1 MGVYLKLLCKLL
13 TYNCLNRHHS
23 LILTMNTIMLMFE
36 IWFKFQR
43 DQKTFL
49 YSSQS
54 LHLSGVYKDTRMIP
68 IYNIPWTT
76 PHCSCFGSRI
86 KQGLTWF
93 SQRGLTQINVWS
105 TQSLTNLYLGSSC
118 NVPPTKKKKERGLH
132 EIVAMAMFET
142 TANKLHQQTF
152 NS

>member
-23 LILTMNTIMLMFE
+23 LILTMNTIMLTFE

-54 LHLSGVYKDTRMIP
+54 LNLSGAYKDTRMIP

-76 PHCSCFGSRI
+76 LHCSCFCSRI
-86 KQGLTWF
+86 KEDAIDF
-93 SQRGLTQINVWS
+93 HRGAWPKLMS
-105 TQSLTNLYLGSSC
+105 DLHSLSRISILGHHAMFL
-118 NVPPTKKKKERGLH
+118 PQKKKERKR
-132 EIVAMAMFET
+132 VAW
-142 TANKLHQQTF
+142 
-152 NS
+152 NSSNGYVWDYS